1 MSSGCLNTYKNSII
15 AEGSRVRLLP
25 PITPTRNSMIAE
37 GFRVW
42 LLPARTPTRNPLDFE
57 GFRVEEMSGKW
68 TADFQHSRLALPHTI
83 DPRTGS
89 VPGQNKRENG
99 RTNKPNPNTKR
110 LPLFNVGG
118 LRVAL
123 EALKIRSLIV
133 FGCASVHSSFS
144 RLFCPGTA
152 SIHSNIENPK
162 AHCFR
167 FS

>member
-42 LLPARTPTRNPLDFE
+42 LLPARNPTRNPLDFE

-110 LPLFNVGG
+110 LPFFNVGG
-118 LRVAL
+118 CLATNLILIWRTLSLVVLVENTEILRVPTSF
-123 EALKIRSLIV
+123 KITL
-133 FGCASVHSSFS
+133 
-144 RLFCPGTA
+144 
-152 SIHSNIENPK
+152 
-162 AHCFR
+162 
-167 FS
+167 

>member
-1 MSSGCLNTYKNSII
+1 
-15 AEGSRVRLLP
+15 
-25 PITPTRNSMIAE
+25 MIAE

-42 LLPARTPTRNPLDFE
+42 LLPTRTPTRNPLDFE

-68 TADFQHSRLALPHTI
+68 KADFQHSRFAHTI

-118 LRVAL
+118 LRVAGLRVAL

-133 FGCASVHSSFS
+133 FGFASVHSSFS

-162 AHCFR
+162 ADCFR
-167 FS
+167 VS

>member
-110 LPLFNVGG
+110 LPLFNVGD
-118 LRVAL
+118 LN
-123 EALKIRSLIV
+123 
-133 FGCASVHSSFS
+133 
-144 RLFCPGTA
+144 GTRG
-152 SIHSNIENPK
+152 IENQKP
-162 AHCFR
+162 HRVWVCFCSFFVFPFILSR
-167 FS
+167 DGFHPLEH